1 MTSLPARTALPT
13 GGSVMRACAGAKALL
28 HGGTQ
33 GGARGTGNSRG
44 LAVLLL
50 ALLLS
55 SGCVMPAWGGQ
66 RCVPEAAVDA
76 PQLQQVSPHVW
87 RVAAWPGE
95 ADPHNRGRVTQL
107 VVVNDGS
114 RRWLV
119 GSGPTPAFGAALL
132 CATQPV
138 LNAPVSDVV
147 NTRAHPELALG
158 NVAFEGARVWALAD
172 VARAM
177 ARQCAACLERLR
189 VRIGEAG
196 ASLQHPLIRVPTH
209 QIARAGS
216 LHGRLGPFRWWAL
229 PLAPGRRTLLLAH
242 GPDKVVIAQG
252 LVWVGAVPNLREA
265 DSALLL
271 GSLQALRKLAGGHT
285 LLGEQ
290 GEPGTAAEID
300 RHIAYLV
307 ALRAAVQASVA
318 RGDAEAAGLEAI
330 ELPQFAQLAG
340 YATLH
345 PLNRQRVWREAE
357 AALFK

>member
-1 MTSLPARTALPT
+1 MTALPARTALPT
-13 GGSVMRACAGAKALL
+13 GSSVMRACAGAMALL
-28 HGGTQ
+28 HSGTHV
-33 GGARGTGNSRG
+33 GARGTGNSRG

-50 ALLLS
+50 LLS
-55 SGCVMPAWGGQ
+55 SACVVPAWGGQ
-66 RCVPEAAVDA
+66 ACVPEAGVDA
-76 PQLQQVSPHVW
+76 PVLQRVSPHVW
-87 RVAAWPGE
+87 RVAAGPGE
-95 ADPHNRGRVTQL
+95 ADTHNRGRVTQL
-107 VVVNDGS
+107 VVVSDGS

-138 LNAPVSDVV
+138 LEAPFSDVV

-177 ARQCAACLERLR
+177 ARQCAACLDRLR
-189 VRIGEAG
+189 LRIGEAG
-196 ASLQHPLIRVPTH
+196 DSLDTALIRVPTH
-209 QIARAGS
+209 PLARRGS

-242 GPDKVVIAQG
+242 GRDKVVIAQG
-252 LVWVGAVPNLREA
+252 LVWVGGVPNLREA

-271 GSLQALRKLAGGHT
+271 GSLQTLRKLAGGHAV
-285 LLGEQ
+285 LGEQ
-290 GEPGTAAEID
+290 GEPGTATEID

-307 ALRAAVQASVA
+307 ALRAAVLASVA